1 MLVSVNGWLRINAI
15 RAAVFRFANSYYIAA
30 ARRLGGSA
38 AVVPLSRRLDGGPRT
53 RLEAEDALALA
64 HFQGKNNLL
73 VDLTPS
79 NALTLVTMRI
89 VSAAGANH
97 LRQ

>member
-1 MLVSVNGWLRINAI
+1 M
-15 RAAVFRFANSYYIAA
+15 
-30 ARRLGGSA
+30 GGSSA
-38 AVVPLSRRLDGGPRT
+38 IVPLSRRLDGGPAP

-64 HFQGKNNLL
+64 HFQGKNNYC

-79 NALTLVTMRI
+79 NALTLVAMRI
-89 VSAAGANH
+89 ASLPGANH

>member
-1 MLVSVNGWLRINAI
+1 M
-15 RAAVFRFANSYYIAA
+15 
-30 ARRLGGSA
+30 GGSA
-38 AVVPLSRRLDGGPRT
+38 AVVPLSRRLMAARAP

-64 HFQGKNNLL
+64 HFRAKIIYC

-79 NALTLVTMRI
+79 NALTLVTCG
-89 VSAAGANH
+89 SHPLPGANH